1 VSKPPLTAD
10 KGQLDNRLTVFLNRS
25 FGALAAVV
33 LVVLVILTCSDVF
46 GRYVLNAPIPGT
58 SEMVEQLMGLLIFLA
73 LPAVTL
79 RRSHITIDLLDSI
92 TPRAAIRLRDTV
104 IHLICAAFLGAA
116 AYRLWGVAA
125 TKVAYG
131 DITQFL
137 HIPLYP
143 IAYLM
148 LAMTSITCV
157 LLVLV
162 ALRPSLGMGQPGH
175 NHTKSAE

>member
-1 VSKPPLTAD
+1 MSETPLTAEE
-10 KGQLDNRLTVFLNRS
+10 GQPGDRLTALLNRS
-25 FGALAAVV
+25 FGVLAAVV
-33 LVVLVILTCSDVF
+33 IFVLVLLTCADVF
-46 GRYVLNAPIPGT
+46 GRYVLNSPIPGT

-79 RRSHITIDLLDSI
+79 RRSHITIDLLDSV
-92 TPRAAIRLRDTV
+92 TPKAVVRIRDTV

-125 TKVAYG
+125 TKIQYG
-131 DITQFL
+131 DITEFL

-148 LAMTSITCV
+148 CAMTATTCV
-157 LLVLV
+157 LLVLIAV
-162 ALRPSLGMGQPGH
+162 HPTLGMARPGDD
-175 NHTKSAE
+175 HTKSAE